1 MAVLE
6 DLVDDMLR
14 AEEAKQSS
22 VGGRDEHGPL
32 VVGARIQDVLAEPI
46 GVGQYRW
53 REEEVGGKD
62 AWERRAPRRGT
73 GSALSRFGHVAGDSA
88 PGAPYRFLGR
98 SEMLCI
104 DA

>member
-1 MAVLE
+1 VLE

-22 VGGRDEHGPL
+22 VAGGDEHGPL
-32 VVGARIQDVLAEPI
+32 VVGACIQDVLAEPI

-62 AWERRAPRRGT
+62 ARLDGEPDRLYRASDMWRVILRP
-73 GSALSRFGHVAGDSA
+73 A
-88 PGAPYRFLGR
+88 APYRFLGR